1 MPVFE
6 DSSAFRRRRRRSEMP
21 SSHSLGCGTAGIP
34 GDSCSSTTPC
44 IFAALD
50 RASWADVRRAV
61 AADRSLLHSCGS
73 GRYSGPPVHPADYA
87 LRLASIWNSLLEHC
101 DRTGVVDPAA
111 VLQDSTL
118 TLRDRVSTIAHVAIW
133 LISAPDAPKPNRDA
147 LHVALRSKLAS
158 VIIVIL
164 QKHPELAVIPAVP
177 SLKTPLHFVASI
189 ASGNASS
196 MSSFDP
202 VVVARAILRVPG
214 TSAGCTDAEGRNPL
228 HDLVRSFSVSSN
240 PYGLSL
246 TRSRS
251 HSLHALAPFIELLIA
266 HGADPC
272 ARDAAGESPLSLAV
286 RSLDYLAIV
295 QAADCIYE
303 SIRSIGQQYKYY
315 GQLDSR
321 MRMLRTSKDYP
332 NNSIRDCTPPGIL
345 ACLPE
350 DIIVI
355 IMKRSSPRDAVVGL
369 GGACRVLRLISTR
382 ENVWRHLSRSCTL
395 EHVRGAIGGET
406 VGV

>member
-1 MPVFE
+1 M
-6 DSSAFRRRRRRSEMP
+6 SRAS
-21 SSHSLGCGTAGIP
+21 
-34 GDSCSSTTPC
+34 C

-61 AADRSLLHSCGS
+61 ASDRSLLHACGS
-73 GRYSGPPVHPADYA
+73 GRYPGPPVHPADYA

-118 TLRDRVSTIAHVAIW
+118 TLRDRVSTIARIAVW
-133 LISAPDAPKPNRDA
+133 LISTPDAPKPNRDA

-158 VIIVIL
+158 VTLVIL
-164 QKHPELAVIPAVP
+164 QKHPELAAIPAMP

-202 VVVARAILRVPG
+202 VVIARAILRVPG
-214 TSAGCTDAEGRNPL
+214 TTAGCADAEGRNPL

-251 HSLHALAPFIELLIA
+251 HSLHSLEPLIELLIV

-295 QAADCIYE
+295 RAADSIYE
-303 SIRSIGQQYKYY
+303 SICSIGRQYKYS
-315 GQLDSR
+315 GLLDYR
-321 MRMLRTSKDYP
+321 TRILRTSKESP
-332 NNSIRDCTPPGIL
+332 NHVTRDSRLPEIGIL

-350 DIIVI
+350 DIIVV
-355 IMKRSSPRDAVVGL
+355 IMRMSSPRDAVVGL

-382 ENVWRHLSRSCTL
+382 DSVWRHLSRSCTL
-395 EHVRGAIGGET
+395 EHVRGVIGGEP
-406 VGV
+406 VGA